1 MVNVEHCVKGNV
13 TKLTQRPD
21 RDGGGQ
27 INSGKACGIVS
38 VSPFSCAS
46 TLLSC
51 TTQNRFLEKKT
62 KRVRTS
68 PTFEIGLNKLLGHRF
83 HPGLK
88 KKNKEIERHSRQ
100 TVVDVIALCAYQDYG
115 RAIREEGFVTCM
127 DSAPA
132 ALSRTCAAPF
142 ASSLDVFTST
152 LATIRDPR
160 TSTRHNENGPV
171 PSPFRGDTPEMR
183 RHRFDC
189 SSCPTGTQHNFVFE
203 PAAKEVCRG
212 QYHY

>member
-1 MVNVEHCVKGNV
+1 MRVCQPQRLPRTLARRREIARRARTRHRDFKEMVNVEHCVKGNV

-21 RDGGGQ
+21 RDGGGGGQ

-88 KKNKEIERHSRQ
+88 KKKIKGLS
-100 TVVDVIALCAYQDYG
+100 DALAKPSW
-115 RAIREEGFVTCM
+115 TSSP
-127 DSAPA
+127 SA
-132 ALSRTCAAPF
+132 RTR
-142 ASSLDVFTST
+142 
-152 LATIRDPR
+152 TIM
-160 TSTRHNENGPV
+160 E
-171 PSPFRGDTPEMR
+171 
-183 RHRFDC
+183 
-189 SSCPTGTQHNFVFE
+189 
-203 PAAKEVCRG
+203 G
-212 QYHY
+212 QYVKKGS

>member
-1 MVNVEHCVKGNV
+1 MHGLGARGLVANV
-13 TKLTQRPD
+13 R
-21 RDGGGQ
+21 
-27 INSGKACGIVS
+27 
-38 VSPFSCAS
+38 CAV
-46 TLLSC
+46 
-51 TTQNRFLEKKT
+51 
-62 KRVRTS
+62 RV
-68 PTFEIGLNKLLGHRF
+68 E
-83 HPGLK
+83 
-88 KKNKEIERHSRQ
+88 
-100 TVVDVIALCAYQDYG
+100 
-115 RAIREEGFVTCM
+115 
-127 DSAPA
+127 SA
-132 ALSRTCAAPF
+132 R
-142 ASSLDVFTST
+142 VTST